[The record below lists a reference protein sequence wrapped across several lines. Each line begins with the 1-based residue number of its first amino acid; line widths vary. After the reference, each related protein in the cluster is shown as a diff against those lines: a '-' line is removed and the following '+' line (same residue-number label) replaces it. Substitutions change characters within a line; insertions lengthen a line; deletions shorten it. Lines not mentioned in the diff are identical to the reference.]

1 MKNAETEGVNRNI
14 VLDATCIAVLIAYF
28 LYFALP
34 ARRGGFRGDEMTNMV
49 IYWQSGML
57 KSLWANVAFWTTFYR
72 PGGALYY
79 LPLYHFFGLNPEPY
93 RIVQISVLA
102 ASIPIVYYLN
112 RVLAPSRLV
121 AFLATL
127 VLCYHAALINLAF
140 VGSYIYDVLCGFFYL
155 AALSFYIHIRERGAG
170 LRPLQMVGFLA
181 LYVCALDFKEM
192 AVTLPVMVLI
202 YELLKCHRWSDWKQF
217 SRWACSSAAP
227 ALIAGLLTVPYIYSK
242 TCGTGALTNAYLYQP
257 HYSWSNFLK
266 SNTHFLSELFYFG
279 FHNYVISQKACLVLW
294 ALVFLYAFL
303 RRDLTLKLMAFWT
316 VIVPLPLA
324 FIPLR
329 GGACL
334 YLLLFAWAMIFAR
347 VVWDLI
353 TLISKSG
360 ILVGQRV
367 GAGTATGAITAGVV
381 SGNVRGAAV
390 GAAIGTMSAAT
401 FRVVA
406 VLSVASALAIFTH
419 WKIQSYGTVQRWLS
433 VGQKVPHVIAALKS
447 LHFQPA
453 PRSTI
458 LLRIPENLLVNKA
471 HAVFIAYLVWNDR
484 SLHISLESA
493 NEPAPQQLPGVD
505 CMVSLDE
512 FQAKLIRSPLESH

>member
-1 MKNAETEGVNRNI
+1 MKNTGAERVNRSI
-14 VLDATCIAVLIAYF
+14 VVDATCIVVLIAYF

-34 ARRGGFRGDEMTNMV
+34 AVGGGFRGDEMMNMI

-57 KSLWANVAFWTTFYR
+57 KSLWANVTFWTTFYR

-79 LPLYHFFGLNPEPY
+79 LPLYHFFGLNPKPY
-93 RIVQISVLA
+93 RIVQIGVLA

-127 VLCYHAALINLAF
+127 VLCYHAALIDLAF

-155 AALSFYIHIRERGAG
+155 AALSFYFHIRERSAG
-170 LRPLQMVGFLA
+170 LRPLQMVGFFA
-181 LYVCALDFKEM
+181 LYVCALNFKEM

-202 YELLKCHRWSDWKQF
+202 YELLRCHRWNDWKQF
-217 SRWACSSAAP
+217 GRWACSTAAP

-242 TCGTGALTNAYLYQP
+242 TRGTGALTNVYLYHP

-279 FHNYVISQKACLVLW
+279 FYNYAVSKKACLALW

-303 RRDLTLKLMAFWT
+303 RRDRTLKLMAFWI

-324 FIPLR
+324 FIPIR

-334 YLLLFAWAMIFAR
+334 YLLLFGWAMIFAIA
-347 VVWDLI
+347 VWDLI
-353 TLISKSG
+353 TLISKLW
-360 ILVGQRV
+360 ILVSQGV

-381 SGNVRGAAV
+381 SGNVRGD
-390 GAAIGTMSAAT
+390 AIGTMSASS
-401 FRVVA
+401 FRTVA
-406 VLSVASALAIFTH
+406 MLSVASALAIFTH
-419 WKIQSYGTVQRWLS
+419 WKSQSYGTVRTWLS
-433 VGQKVPHVIAALKS
+433 VGQKVPHVIAALNS

-453 PRSTI
+453 PRSI
-458 LLRIPENLLVNKA
+458 VLLRIPENLLVNKW

-493 NEPAPQQLPGVD
+493 DKPARRQLPAVD
-505 CMVSLDE
+505 CIVSLDE
-512 FQAKLIRSPLESH
+512 FQAKLIQTPQIPESD